1 MSVVTAGC
9 TLGTHSLIP
18 LVLAEFDPDLG
29 GATENAQQTAS
40 ALSSTSIVLN
50 VVFDSLG
57 SLRHQFQPHA
67 GKRRGRSR
75 QKHTHAFGDLVHCAR
90 FFTSEEGAL
99 FVIFVT
105 SFCELP

>member
-40 ALSSTSIVLN
+40 ALSS
-50 VVFDSLG
+50 
-57 SLRHQFQPHA
+57 H
-67 GKRRGRSR
+67 
-75 QKHTHAFGDLVHCAR
+75 
-90 FFTSEEGAL
+90 
-99 FVIFVT
+99 IFST
-105 SFCELP
+105 